1 VAHVRGSRIGA
12 GGAGRQACAGL
23 PGGKLVA
30 DTRRPLL
37 VFENPHYPAYYLPLG
52 DVVADLTDT
61 GERYHSPS
69 RGDAARLD
77 VVAGAQRAPG
87 AALHYG
93 DSPIEALR
101 DAVRIEW
108 DAMDEWLE
116 EDEPVYTHP
125 RSPYSRVDILASSRH
140 VVVEL
145 DGHTLADSHQPR
157 ILFETGLPP
166 SLLPAAHR
174 PVGGAP
180 AAVVHGDPLPL
191 QGVGNLLVDRVGGNA
206 PRGPG
211 LDLPDA
217 AA

>member
-1 VAHVRGSRIGA
+1 MR
-12 GGAGRQACAGL
+12 
-23 PGGKLVA
+23 A
-30 DTRRPLL
+30 DR
-37 VFENPHYPAYYLPLG
+37 V
-52 DVVADLTDT
+52 
-61 GERYHSPS
+61 
-69 RGDAARLD
+69 
-77 VVAGAQRAPG
+77 
-87 AALHYG
+87 
-93 DSPIEALR
+93 
-101 DAVRIEW
+101 

-157 ILFETGLPP
+157 ILLRRAAT

-191 QGVGNLLVDRVGGNA
+191 QGSATYWSIEWGNA